1 MSYGDPRY
9 GNQYDNRGG
18 NGMGLL
24 VRLIPILIGLGAI
37 GLTMVRGCQQ
47 GPFGRVQIVGM
58 QPAQESKLGLRAFD
72 EVLQNAHVIQRG
84 PVVDA
89 VTAVTKRLID
99 AAKTSSEFQQLV
111 GTPIPDFDW
120 ELKVVDDK
128 QVNAFCLPGG
138 KIVVYTAIL
147 PVAETD
153 AGLATVIGHE
163 ISHALAHHGAERM
176 AQQQMVQIGMT
187 SASASMGD
195 MDPGKRQQL
204 LSVLNAGAKFGI
216 LSYSRK
222 HETEADHMGLLLM
235 AAAGYDPNETIR
247 FWKRMTEATGGGQ
260 QPPEFMSTHPNHQ
273 TRIQDLTRWIPDA
286 MPLYENSPYKSET
299 KVLPELR

>member
-9 GNQYDNRGG
+9 GYQRGNRIGPE
-18 NGMGLL
+18 LF
-24 VRLIPILIGLGAI
+24 VRLIPILIGVAAI
-37 GLTMVRGCQQ
+37 GMTMVRGCQQ

-58 QPAQESKLGLRAFD
+58 KPDQEAQLGMQAFR
-72 EVLQNAHVIQRG
+72 ETLSNARVIRG
-84 PVVDA
+84 GAA
-89 VTAVTKRLID
+89 VQAVKQVTDRLIK
-99 AAKTSSEFQQLV
+99 ATETPEFQKMI
-111 GTPIPDFDW
+111 GTPIPQFKW
-120 ELKVVDDK
+120 QLEVVDDK

-176 AQQQMVQIGMT
+176 AQQQMVQIGLS
-187 SASASMGD
+187 SAGASMGD
-195 MDPGKRQQL
+195 MDPGRRQQL
-204 LSVLNAGAKFGI
+204 LSVLNAGAQFGI

-235 AAAGYDPNETIR
+235 AAAGYDPKETVK
-247 FWKRMTEATGGGQ
+247 FWHRMTEATSGSGEA
-260 QPPEFMSTHPNHQ
+260 PPEFMSTHPNHQ
-273 TRIQDLTRWIPDA
+273 TRINDLKRWIPDA
-286 MPLYENSPYKSET
+286 MPLYEHSEFRSET
-299 KVLPELR
+299 QVLPSIR